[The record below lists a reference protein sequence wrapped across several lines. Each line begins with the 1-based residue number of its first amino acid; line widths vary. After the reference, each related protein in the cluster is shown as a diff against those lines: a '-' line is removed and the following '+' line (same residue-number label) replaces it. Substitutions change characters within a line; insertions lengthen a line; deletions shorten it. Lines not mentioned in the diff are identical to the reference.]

1 MKWGSDSPEK
11 ENEAVGIVVL
21 VVLLVTLSVISD
33 SYSN

>member
-1 MKWGSDSPEK
+1 MKWGSDGPEK
-11 ENEAVGIVVL
+11 ENEAAGIVVL